1 MNVEAT
7 GATQHLDIA
16 DLHTEILR
24 QLPAIA
30 TLCSHSLA
38 RRQDAEDAAQ
48 QAVAEI
54 LRGWPGYRGEA
65 PLPHWMLKIAWR
77 TALRIRAT
85 LPRTAHPED
94 TMTAD
99 SPAPDAG
106 AEEREQR
113 EQLRRA
119 VADLPE
125 DLQGPVT
132 LYYFHRMTQ
141 ADIAAL
147 LQVSQKTISE
157 RIDKGL
163 ASLNKALSASMAGL
177 APATLLLQAAG
188 LEAAPPT
195 LAAAVGHMLAGHA
208 AASTAATA
216 GIVST
221 GAVSPSLLLGG
232 MLMNAKWITAA
243 VLAVAATLWGVS
255 AMQGR
260 GDLTLQAPDTL
271 SSESD
276 AETQALRESLAIAE
290 RKRATAETEADS
302 LRNSLRE
309 MQDALKETQSK
320 LAHVESQAELLT
332 AAANAKD
339 DDSQADSSLSHKKNV
354 NDVTLLEFMKAMQPT
369 LHTTNFSKSRNL
381 AKLIGEELSLTD
393 DQVFGLADILTA
405 KSDGLLDIL
414 IADEQLQE
422 FMKTGVAPLNLEAHL
437 AELKAE
443 AEDEYERNLSNTFSA
458 DLVASMNTAMEKVK
472 AEKREASVQSSL
484 AGYDYLQLND
494 YQSYAMEGFLRKH
507 YREDEEELLGG
518 FAKSFAK
525 GLRTFPELLR
535 EEMSSSQ
542 SSMLAFAEGVL
553 TPEQVEKLKKE
564 QENETRMNELMIH
577 SMMAGIGMQLNSPDR
592 EK

>member
-1 MNVEAT
+1 MSVEAT
-7 GATQHLDIA
+7 GARQPLELS
-16 DLHTEILR
+16 DLHAEILR

-54 LRGWPGYRGEA
+54 LRGWSGYRGEA

-77 TALRIRAT
+77 TALRMRAT
-85 LPRTAHPED
+85 LPRTARPED

-99 SPAPDAG
+99 SPAPDADS
-106 AEEREQR
+106 EEREQR

-125 DLQGPVT
+125 GLQGPVT

-157 RIDKGL
+157 RINKGL

-177 APATLLLQAAG
+177 APATLLLQGAG
-188 LEAAPPT
+188 LEAAPSS
-195 LAAAVGHMLAGHA
+195 LASAVGHMLAGHA

-216 GIVST
+216 GIVSA

-232 MLMNAKWITAA
+232 MFMNAKWIAAA
-243 VLAVAATLWGVS
+243 VLAVAAALWGAS

-260 GDLTLQAPDTL
+260 GNLSLQAPDTL
-271 SSESD
+271 SSESNAD
-276 AETQALRESLAIAE
+276 TQALRESLAVAE
-290 RKRATAETEADS
+290 RERATAETEADS

-309 MQDALKETQSK
+309 TQDALKETQSK
-320 LAHVESQAELLT
+320 LAHAESQAALLA
-332 AAANAKD
+332 AAANVKED
-339 DDSQADSSLSHKKNV
+339 DRQTDLLPSHTKTV
-354 NDVTLLEFMKAMQPT
+354 NGVTLLEFMKAMQPT
-369 LHTTNFSKSRNL
+369 LHTTNFSKSTSL

-422 FMKTGVAPLNLEAHL
+422 FMKTGVAPHNLEAHL

-443 AEDEYERNLSNTFSA
+443 AENEYERNLANTFSA
-458 DLVASMNTAMEKVK
+458 DLVASMKTVMEKVK
-472 AEKREASVQSSL
+472 TESREAAVQSSL
-484 AGYDYLQLND
+484 AGYDYLQLSD
-494 YQSYAMEGFLRKH
+494 YQSYAMEDFLRRN

-535 EEMSSSQ
+535 EEMSTSHA
-542 SSMLAFAEGVL
+542 SMMTFAEGVL
-553 TPEQVEKLKKE
+553 TPEQIEKLKKE
-564 QENETRMNELMIH
+564 QENEARMNEVMIN
-577 SMMAGIGMQLNSPDR
+577 SMMIGIGMKMNSPDQ
-592 EK
+592 K